1 MGGAQ
6 NWAASR
12 ATVKVLPYK
21 LLAEALIVAL
31 VRVSCVPLAILSCS
45 APAY

>member
-1 MGGAQ
+1 MGDAQ
-6 NWAASR
+6 DWAAGR

-21 LLAEALIVAL
+21 LLAEALIVVF
-31 VRVSCVPLAILSCS
+31 VRVPCVPLAILSCP